1 MLLSSG
7 QTVPCGEPE
16 MSGGFVQLSEL
27 SQESQEMYDN
37 FQCVLC
43 LMNLITSHTMSG

>member
-7 QTVPCGEPE
+7 QTVPCGERE
-16 MSGGFVQLSEL
+16 MFGGFVQLSEL
-27 SQESQEMYDN
+27 SQGSQEMYDY

-43 LMNLITSHTMSG
+43 LMYFIMSHTMSG